1 MVEAKDNK
9 RSREICICLL
19 EIGSVGFA
27 DRWGIDEG
35 EKEIKDH
42 PQYFGLSN

>member
-19 EIGSVGFA
+19 EIGLVGFA
-27 DRWGIDEG
+27 IDG
-35 EKEIKDH
+35 R
-42 PQYFGLSN
+42 